1 MFDRNTADLVC
12 RSKVTEPFRQF
23 QQYDVLD
30 VSNVGTLCRGAA
42 VLFEGT
48 IWRFFWREVNANLR
62 ENGFNLLKT

>member
-48 IWRFFWREVNANLR
+48 IWREVNANLR